1 MYQYPFDGRQTAMF
15 ILPSRSY
22 SPGTGCLQE
31 VPTDTQRSCRRSCS
45 AGTSE
50 SDYTGGVCFCKSES
64 GQTNS
69 SLQNFAAILS
79 QVGRRILAF
88 SSRSELRNFGFKQY
102 WNRSRMSSILLNN
115 WLLFRTSD
123 ESPNNA
129 EPFVD
134 DFADAEVPG
143 IRCPLCN
150 WRPKRSDA
158 WVCCDCDRPEYFYGG
173 CGTAWNTFETE
184 GVCPTCLHQWQ
195 WTACFGC
202 FMWSKH
208 RDWYENE

>member
-1 MYQYPFDGRQTAMF
+1 MAARPRCSF
-15 ILPSRSY
+15 
-22 SPGTGCLQE
+22 
-31 VPTDTQRSCRRSCS
+31 CRRGRIRPERDVSRKS
-45 AGTSE
+45 PLIRKEAVVGAVQPVPANPITP
-50 SDYTGGVCFCKSES
+50 GGVCFCKSES

-134 DFADAEVPG
+134 DFVDAEVPG

>member
-31 VPTDTQRSCRRSCS
+31 VPLIRKEAVVGAVQPVPANPITP
-45 AGTSE
+45 G
-50 SDYTGGVCFCKSES
+50 GGVFCKSES

-173 CGTAWNTFETE
+173 CGTAWNTFEDRRRLSDVLTP
-184 GVCPTCLHQWQ
+184 VAMDSMLRMLHVVE
-195 WTACFGC
+195 AP
-202 FMWSKH
+202 
-208 RDWYENE
+208 RLV